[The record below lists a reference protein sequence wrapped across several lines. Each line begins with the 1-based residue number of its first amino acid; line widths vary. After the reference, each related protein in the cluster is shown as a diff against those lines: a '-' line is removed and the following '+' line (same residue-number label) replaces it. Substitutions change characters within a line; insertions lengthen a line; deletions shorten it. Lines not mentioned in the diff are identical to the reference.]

1 MAKRKTKATEAG
13 KRFKEH
19 IDSVPL
25 AEATR
30 SRYLNY
36 ALSVITSRALP
47 DVRDG
52 LKPVQRRILYAMWND
67 LNLSG
72 DSRYTKSA
80 AVVGEVIKSYH
91 PHGDQSIY
99 DALVRMAQP
108 FTLRATLIDGYGNFG
123 SLDGDPPAA
132 MRYTECRLT
141 KVAETL
147 LEELGQA
154 TVDFRPNYAATVDE
168 PIVLPAQFPNLL
180 VNGALGIAVGMA
192 TSIPPHNLGEVCKA
206 LLYLLDHDRDVAQE
220 KLLRFV
226 QGPDFPT
233 GGVILNTKEQLTE
246 IYSTGQGS
254 IKLRG
259 TWEIDPE
266 RPEQIVVTSIPYGIE
281 KDALVERIG
290 QLIGGGQVPQLVNV
304 KDLSTE
310 DVHITLELKPGAR
323 AEAAMAYLFKHTP
336 LQINF
341 GVNLTC
347 LLPAEGTEVA
357 VPARLDLKSI
367 LMHFLDFRMDV
378 VVRRL
383 RFELENLR
391 KRIHI
396 LEGFAIVFNNLD
408 EAIRIIRASD
418 GKADAAPKLI
428 DRFKLS
434 EIQADAILETKLY
447 RLGKLEIK
455 DILDELKAKK
465 SRARE
470 VERLLKDEAGR
481 WSIVREEIKE
491 ISRKFGEPR
500 RTRIEAEKE
509 PVEFREEDYI
519 VDEDAWVIVTRD
531 GWIKRQK
538 TFTDVASIRIRDDD
552 TIGWIYRSRARQTVT
567 IFTDRGI
574 AYTIRVNDLPLTTG
588 HGEPIQKLFAFGDQ
602 EHVIGVVCHDPRC
615 LPVHGKSPDKIDG
628 QSVQR
633 MFPTLDVPANGNGK
647 GHENGN
653 GNGHAAQIGPPYIVA
668 VTAGGK
674 TLRFSIAALAPVS
687 TKKGRIVVKL
697 DGDVPG
703 DRVVGVEASDGTER
717 VILATRSARVLVFPV
732 ATVNVVAGAAR
743 GVTAIK
749 LDSKDQV
756 IGFALCRPD
765 SKRDGITVRTGR
777 GGVQK
782 VSASKYPLTN
792 RGGKGYGI
800 MQRGSLDAVLPDEVE
815 PIPPMEEVGGE

>member
-1 MAKRKTKATEAG
+1 MAKRRKNGAEA
-13 KRFKEH
+13 KSRAIKEN
-19 IDSVPL
+19 IESVPL

-30 SRYLNY
+30 TRYLSY

-67 LNLSG
+67 LNLAA
-72 DSRYTKSA
+72 DSRYTKGA

-108 FTLRATLIDGYGNFG
+108 FSLRAPLVDGYGNFG

-132 MRYTECRLT
+132 MRYTECRIT
-141 KVAETL
+141 KIAEYL

-154 TVDFRPNYAATVDE
+154 TVDFRPNYASTVDE

-206 LLYLLDHDRDVAQE
+206 LLYLLDHDRDVAGE
-220 KLLRFV
+220 KLMRFV

-233 GGVILNTKEQLTE
+233 GGVILNTKEELQE
-246 IYSTGQGS
+246 IYATGQGS

-259 TWEIDPE
+259 TYEPDPE
-266 RPEQIVVTSIPYGIE
+266 RPNQILITSIPYGIE
-281 KDALVERIG
+281 KDPLVLRIG
-290 QLIGGGQVPQLVNV
+290 DLIAKGQVPQLVNV
-304 KDLSTE
+304 KDLSTD
-310 DVHITLELKPGAR
+310 DVRIVLELKPGAR
-323 AEAAMAYLFKHTP
+323 AEAAMAYLFKHTT
-336 LQINF
+336 LQTNF

-347 LLPAEGTEVA
+347 LLPAEGAEVA
-357 VPARLDLKSI
+357 VPARLDFKSM

-378 VVRRL
+378 VTRRL

-391 KRIHI
+391 RRIHI

-408 EAIRIIRASD
+408 EAIKIIRASD
-418 GKADAAPKLI
+418 GKADAAPKLMT
-428 DRFKLS
+428 RFGLTD
-434 EIQADAILETKLY
+434 IQADAILETKLY

-455 DILDELKAKK
+455 DILDELKARK

-470 VERLLKDEAGR
+470 VERLLKDEPGR
-481 WSIVREEIKE
+481 WSIIREEIKE
-491 ISRKFGEPR
+491 ISKKFGDAR
-500 RTRIEAEKE
+500 RTKLEAEKE

-519 VDEDAWVIVTRD
+519 VDEDAWLIVSKE

-538 TFTDVASIRIRDDD
+538 TFTDIASIRVRDDD
-552 TIGWIYRSRARQTVT
+552 SVRWVYRARARQTVT
-567 IFTDRGI
+567 VFTDRGV
-574 AYTIRVNDLPLTTG
+574 AYTLRVNDLPLTTG
-588 HGEPIQKLFAFGDQ
+588 HGEPVQKLFSFGDQ

-615 LPVHGKSPDKIDG
+615 LPKHTETGERFESD
-628 QSVQR
+628 VQGLL
-633 MFPTLDVPANGNGK
+633 PGVSAK
-647 GHENGN
+647 GDANGN
-653 GNGHAAQIGPPYIVA
+653 GNGHAAVPEPPYVVA
-668 VTAGGK
+668 MTAGGK
-674 TLRFSIAALAPVS
+674 VVRYSIAALAAVS
-687 TKKGRIVVKL
+687 TKKGRIVMKL
-697 DGDVPG
+697 DPAVSG
-703 DRVVGVEASDGTER
+703 DRVVGLEASDGTER
-717 VILATRSARVLVFPV
+717 LILATQMARVLVFPV
-732 ATVNVVAGAAR
+732 GSINVVAGAAR

-749 LDSKDQV
+749 LDPRDRV
-756 IGFALCRPD
+756 LGFALCRPE
-765 SKRDGITVRTGR
+765 SKRDGITVRTSR

-800 MQRGSLDAVLPDEVE
+800 LQRGSLDSIVLDDVE
-815 PIPPMEEVGGE
+815 PIPPMEDVASEAP